1 MRTIKNY
8 LFQMT
13 KLVVVVAFVASVP
26 AAFAA
31 STWTQNLQ
39 QDCVSSNVVT
49 QPCAGLPSVTATGW
63 TTGGGSASSPN
74 SGTPV
79 PTFAPAPVYNWGAAA
94 GLGVVS
100 GNENSAATGPHAID
114 NGFGIEALMLNFTS
128 GPVNLSNLAIGWNG
142 TDNPCINAN
151 NGTGSCTSSVA
162 GTVNYNDS
170 DLSVLAW
177 AGAPGTKPT
186 MAGSGLLSAGWNL
199 VGNYANVGA
208 SNGATAG
215 GTAAINSSIYSSY
228 WLISAYS
235 VAYGVG
241 TNLDQGND
249 SFKVLSVS
257 GNTCNGTLSGTTCNK
272 TPEPG
277 SLALLGAALVGFVAT
292 RRRKQATI

>member
-1 MRTIKNY
+1 MLTIKNC
-8 LFQMT
+8 LFQITRMMVA
-13 KLVVVVAFVASVP
+13 LAFVASVP
-26 AAFAA
+26 AVFAA

-39 QDCVSSNVVT
+39 QDCQLNATS
-49 QPCAGLPSVTATGW
+49 QACAGIPSVTVSGW
-63 TTGGGSASSPN
+63 TTGTGSTSTPTT
-74 SGTPV
+74 GT
-79 PTFAPAPVYNWGAAA
+79 TFAAATVYNWGTGA
-94 GLGVVS
+94 GLGIVS
-100 GNENSAATGPHAID
+100 GNENSSATGPHAID
-114 NGFGIEALMLNFTS
+114 NGYGIEALMLNFTS
-128 GPVNLSNLAIGWNG
+128 GPVNLSSLAIGWNG

-151 NGTGSCTSSVA
+151 NGTGNCASSGKA
-162 GTVNYNDS
+162 VNYNDS

-177 AGAPGTKPT
+177 AGAAGTKPT

-208 SNGATAG
+208 SNGTTAG

-235 VAYGVG
+235 VAYNPNGIG
-241 TNLDQGND
+241 GDLSAGND

-257 GNTCNGTLSGTTCNK
+257 GNTCSGTLTGTTCNK

-292 RRRKQATI
+292 RRRKQTTL

>member
-1 MRTIKNY
+1 MLTIKNC
-8 LFQMT
+8 LFQIT
-13 KLVVVVAFVASVP
+13 RLIVALAFVASVP
-26 AAFAA
+26 AVFAA

-39 QDCVSSNVVT
+39 QDCPSNAT
-49 QPCAGLPSVTATGW
+49 SQTCTGTPSVAVSGW
-63 TTGGGSASSPN
+63 TTGTGSTSSPTA
-74 SGTPV
+74 GT
-79 PTFAPAPVYNWGAAA
+79 TFAAATVYNWGT

-100 GNENSAATGPHAID
+100 GNESSAANGPHAID
-114 NGFGIEALMLNFTS
+114 NGYGIEALMLNFTS
-128 GPVNLSNLAIGWNG
+128 GPVSLSSLAIGWNG
-142 TDNPCINAN
+142 TDNPCISAN
-151 NGTGSCTSSVA
+151 NGTGNCASSVTGQA
-162 GTVNYNDS
+162 LNYNDS

-177 AGAPGTKPT
+177 AGAAGTKPT

-199 VGNYANVGA
+199 VGNYADVGA

-235 VAYGVG
+235 VAYGTG

-257 GNTCNGTLSGTTCNK
+257 GNTCSGTLTGTTCNK

-292 RRRKQATI
+292 RRRKQTTL